1 MKTKGLQ
8 SSVERRMKIQ
18 EEIRKVKQLT
28 RDNLNE
34 RKKLREEHRLR
45 RKDNLKKR
53 EENQRKAEVV
63 QVVCLKLSGFTL
75 LIYPFIVPTYF
86 IIIALYFSSRKLILI
101 SLYATFIL

>member
-1 MKTKGLQ
+1 MAKKLRGFKLLFIHPVYISNVDNCSRFKTIVKTKGLQ

-63 QVVCLKLSGFTL
+63 QVVCLKLSGSSFL
-75 LIYPFIVPTYF
+75 LI
-86 IIIALYFSSRKLILI
+86 
-101 SLYATFIL
+101 